1 MMTEQT
7 RIISALGVVQILSWG
22 STFYLMAPLAQ
33 DMARDTGWEM
43 SLLSAGVSLGLLVSG
58 LGAPAIGSWIARSGG
73 RATLSF
79 GMICIAAGLVML
91 GLAPSPPIYLV
102 AWSIIG
108 VGMAAGLYDAAF
120 STLGHIYG
128 QNARSAIT
136 HLTLWGGFASTIC
149 WPLSAWLVELHGWRI
164 TCLIY
169 AVIHLTVTVP
179 ICLFL
184 LPRAAA
190 QAGHPAR
197 DFAAPPPAR
206 IGAGDLRFFCVAVIG
221 VILSLLATIWSIH
234 MVTILTS
241 GGLTIAAAI
250 GLGTLIGPAQVGA
263 RVLEMLGR
271 GRHHPIWTTA
281 AATGLILLGF
291 AGLQMGLPASVAL
304 IAFGAGNGLW
314 SIARGALPLA
324 LFGAGTYAET
334 MGRLARPMLLA
345 SAVAPLVGGVLIEG
359 IGPAATMTTLAALAI
374 IPCIATAIL
383 YRCILRDRRQV
394 SRSNDFE
401 PLL

>member
-1 MMTEQT
+1 MITEQT
-7 RIISALGVVQILSWG
+7 RTISALGLVQILSWG

-33 DMARDTGWEM
+33 DMARDTGWDM

-58 LGAPAIGSWIARSGG
+58 LGAPTIGRWIAHGGG

-79 GMICIAAGLVML
+79 GMMCIAAGLVVL
-91 GLAPSPPIYLV
+91 GLAPSPLVYLV
-102 AWSIIG
+102 GWSVIG

-120 STLGHIYG
+120 STLGYIYG
-128 QNARSAIT
+128 RNARSAIT
-136 HLTLWGGFASTIC
+136 QLTLWGGFASTIC
-149 WPLSAWLVELHGWRI
+149 WPLSAWLVELHGWRV

-169 AVIHLTVTVP
+169 AAIHLTVTVP

-190 QAGHPAR
+190 QAGHPDR
-197 DFAAPPPAR
+197 DPTAPSPAR
-206 IGAGDLRFFCVAVIG
+206 IGARDLRFFCVAVIG

-241 GGLTIAAAI
+241 SGLSTAAAI

-281 AATGLILLGF
+281 ASTGLILLGF
-291 AGLQMGLPASVAL
+291 AGLQMGLPASAAL

-324 LFGAGTYAET
+324 LFGVGTYAET

-345 SAVAPLVGGVLIEG
+345 SAVAPLVGGFLIDG
-359 IGPAATMTTLAALAI
+359 IGPGATMTTLAALAI
-374 IPCIATAIL
+374 IPCIATVIL
-383 YRCILRDRRQV
+383 YRWILREKRQV
-394 SRSNDFE
+394 GRSNDVK
-401 PLL
+401 PHL